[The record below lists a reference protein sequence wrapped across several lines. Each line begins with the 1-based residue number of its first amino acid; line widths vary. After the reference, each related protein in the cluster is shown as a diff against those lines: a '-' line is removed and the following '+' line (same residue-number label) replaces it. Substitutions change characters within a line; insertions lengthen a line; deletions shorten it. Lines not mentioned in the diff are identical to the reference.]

1 MTDREFLHEL
11 RSHSAATPFVHL
23 LATILG
29 TITEVR
35 YGRKA
40 LDASVIPG
48 LLLDSKKFVES
59 TTHDNRE
66 DAKKK

>member
-1 MTDREFLHEL
+1 
-11 RSHSAATPFVHL
+11 VHL

-59 TTHDNRE
+59 TSLQYRE
-66 DAKKK
+66 AAKKR